1 MEGIKIEFYQN
12 QGNWLYRLELV
23 GVFESTSN
31 PFTSLRAAF
40 NSMIQV
46 VDEDVISL
54 YDPPN
59 T

>member
-1 MEGIKIEFYQN
+1 MERINIQFYQD

-23 GVFESTSN
+23 GVFESTSS

-40 NSMIQV
+40 NSMVQV
-46 VDEDVISL
+46 VDEDVTSL
-54 YDPPN
+54 YDPLN